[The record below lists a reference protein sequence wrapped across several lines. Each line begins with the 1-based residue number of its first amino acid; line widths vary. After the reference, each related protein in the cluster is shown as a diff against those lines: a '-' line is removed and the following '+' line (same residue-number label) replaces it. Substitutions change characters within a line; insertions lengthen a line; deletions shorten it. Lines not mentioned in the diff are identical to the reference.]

1 MSHLRSKRFFV
12 LLAIVAAAL
21 LLSIRVGHAGTLL
34 CPGTANQNTAV
45 GGVYT
50 NVTGNGSCSPNIAV
64 QMYIPTDTDY
74 ARLEWT
80 GTGLTLG
87 SIGVTNAIVTFTA
100 GNGSDQPYYMMTF
113 QSSTNLGQ
121 AGTPGGN
128 INDQILMLEFQTTTV
143 TGGNMA
149 LNPGS
154 TLFNLYDN
162 DTGYYLQGGQADA
175 RTLDSWLGTF
185 PGLSGY
191 AITGFRIGEGLAGP
205 GCTGDC
211 SETLTIDSVDVGSSS
226 ATPEPGTLV
235 MLGLGL
241 AGCALV
247 GKHHAYK
254 Q

>member
-1 MSHLRSKRFFV
+1 
-12 LLAIVAAAL
+12 
-21 LLSIRVGHAGTLL
+21 
-34 CPGTANQNTAV
+34 
-45 GGVYT
+45 
-50 NVTGNGSCSPNIAV
+50 
-64 QMYIPTDTDY
+64 
-74 ARLEWT
+74 
-80 GTGLTLG
+80 
-87 SIGVTNAIVTFTA
+87 
-100 GNGSDQPYYMMTF
+100 
-113 QSSTNLGQ
+113 
-121 AGTPGGN
+121 
-128 INDQILMLEFQTTTV
+128 MLEFQTTTI

-162 DTGYYLQGGQADA
+162 TTGYYLQGGQADA

-185 PGLSGY
+185 SGLSGD
-191 AITGFRIGEGLAGP
+191 AITGFRIGEGLAGG
-205 GCTGDC
+205 GCTGGC

-247 GKHHAYK
+247 GKHHAHK